1 MSTKIT
7 RRQLFRLKPF
17 DILNLVF
24 KKEQVD
30 DPSQQAG
37 IFRPPG
43 ECDTEEEFLA
53 LCEGCPHCSR
63 ACPYGVIRHLGPAE
77 GILEGTPV
85 LDPNSNP
92 CRWCPEM
99 HCVKACPTGALTLNP
114 DKKPPPIGKAVLN
127 LDTCLAEEGILCDR
141 CAVTCPSD
149 IKAISMRN
157 RKPVLDVE
165 KCTGC
170 GICVLYCESTPLS
183 LKIIPLLRQPTMN

>member
-1 MSTKIT
+1 
-7 RRQLFRLKPF
+7 
-17 DILNLVF
+17 
-24 KKEQVD
+24 
-30 DPSQQAG
+30 
-37 IFRPPG
+37 
-43 ECDTEEEFLA
+43 
-53 LCEGCPHCSR
+53 
-63 ACPYGVIRHLGPAE
+63 
-77 GILEGTPV
+77 
-85 LDPNSNP
+85 
-92 CRWCPEM
+92 M